1 LHTLELT
8 DTVRGFLSAEGATA
22 LLTYLQSIA
31 GSITLT
37 DVYGQNDGQPI
48 EWLLDC
54 ARNTVTSLVFLKTDA
69 PQDRP
74 MTVELRFALPAGSIR
89 NDVPEEHRQLII
101 RDGKVWTFGDLAFED
116 VNRFFYGI
124 DFRLGPD
131 ARDRM
136 HSKLLETNPTA
147 FWSRPPWPNEAMESR
162 T

>member
-1 LHTLELT
+1 M
-8 DTVRGFLSAEGATA
+8 RAAGYAAT
-22 LLTYLQSIA
+22 
-31 GSITLT
+31 G
-37 DVYGQNDGQPI
+37 
-48 EWLLDC
+48 
-54 ARNTVTSLVFLKTDA
+54 TDA
-69 PQDRP
+69 SPPNTNAVPDTHMRC
-74 MTVELRFALPAGSIR
+74 MSIR

-101 RDGKVWTFGDLAFED
+101 RDGKIWTFGDLAFED

-147 FWSRPPWPNEAMESR
+147 FWSRPLWPNEAMESR